1 MHPLIVVDDKIAG
14 VKRALEDS
22 GYQVRDLS
30 QGWEQAAAIVV
41 SGMDDNF
48 LGRQDIVSRAPVI
61 DAATTRLHKSV
72 PRGTLLTMPYM
83 YKDHLHQQFQVPPH
97 KHEHS

>member
-61 DAATTRLHKSV
+61 DAAGRDIDEVIADVNRVLRLKS
-72 PRGTLLTMPYM
+72 
-83 YKDHLHQQFQVPPH
+83 
-97 KHEHS
+97 